1 MSMAEATEVAAS
13 EAPRAV
19 PRVRGKVLV
28 TGGGGMLAAD
38 LSPALEAAGY
48 AVARPKKSQLDIRQA
63 SHVEGVL
70 ASMRPLY
77 VFNCAAFTKVD
88 LCESDPEASE
98 VNDVAVA
105 GLAAA
110 CGRFGCRLVHVSTD
124 FVFDGRKGAPY
135 TEEDLP
141 NPVSAYGTTKLA
153 GESHALA
160 LTGSLVVRA
169 SWLFG
174 IHGGNFVDAILK
186 QAEAGKPL
194 RVVADQV
201 GRPTATTDL
210 AEAIVALVTSEAT
223 GIVHFANGGE
233 VSWHEFA
240 REILRQAGFED
251 MEVAAIASADLNRPA
266 PRPPYSVLSTDKY
279 EATTGRAPRDFREPL
294 AEYLARRPRRA

>member
-1 MSMAEATEVAAS
+1 MAEAAEVAAS
-13 EAPRAV
+13 EAPRAI
-19 PRVRGKVLV
+19 PRARGKVLV

-63 SHVEGVL
+63 AHVEGVL
-70 ASMRPLY
+70 SSLRPLY

-88 LCESDPEASE
+88 LCESDSEAAE

-135 TEEDLP
+135 TEEDRP
-141 NPVSAYGTTKLA
+141 NPLCAYGATKLA

-160 LTGSLVVRA
+160 LPGSLVVRA

-174 IHGGNFVDAILK
+174 FHGGNFVDAILK

-194 RVVADQV
+194 RVVADQI

-210 AEAIVALVTSEAT
+210 AEAIVALVAAGAN
-223 GIVHFANGGE
+223 GIVHFANDGE
-233 VSWHEFA
+233 ASWHAFA
-240 REILRQAGFED
+240 QEILRQAGFEET
-251 MEVAAIASADLNRPA
+251 EVAAIASADLTRPA
-266 PRPPYSVLSTDKY
+266 RRPPYSVLSTDKY
-279 EATTGRAPRDFREPL
+279 EAITGRSPRDFREPL
-294 AEYLARRPRRA
+294 AEYIERRRPRA